1 MNLAEKFPPLYECSV
16 CGKPVEVTGRGVGV
30 EPLKVFSCDH
40 VNATIW
46 ANRKVTLRG
55 RGALENMNPV
65 RRGTIKLTMTVRQF
79 LSALTGR
86 SI

>member
-1 MNLAEKFPPLYECSV
+1 VSLRDRFPPLYECSS
-16 CGKPVEVTGRGVGV
+16 CGAPVKVTPLADA
-30 EPLKVFSCDH
+30 EPLKEWACEH
-40 VNATIW
+40 TTAPIW

-55 RGALENMNPV
+55 KGELEAMNPV
-65 RRGTIKLTMTVRQF
+65 QRGVIRIKLTLRQF

>member
-1 MNLAEKFPPLYECSV
+1 MMRSRFPPLYECSECHATV
-16 CGKPVEVTGRGVGV
+16 KVTPREGQ
-30 EPLKVFSCDH
+30 EPLIVRRCGH
-40 VNATIW
+40 AGPIW

-55 RGALENMNPV
+55 KGALDAMSPA
-65 RRGTIKLTMTVRQF
+65 RRAGIRLVLTVRQL

>member
-1 MNLAEKFPPLYECSV
+1 MSLRERFPPLYECSV
-16 CGKPVEVTGRGVGV
+16 CGRAVKVTPLADA
-30 EPLKVFSCDH
+30 EPRKVFACEH
-40 VNATIW
+40 TTAPIW

-55 RGALENMNPV
+55 KGALEAMSPIQ
-65 RRGTIKLTMTVRQF
+65 RGTVKITLTLRQL